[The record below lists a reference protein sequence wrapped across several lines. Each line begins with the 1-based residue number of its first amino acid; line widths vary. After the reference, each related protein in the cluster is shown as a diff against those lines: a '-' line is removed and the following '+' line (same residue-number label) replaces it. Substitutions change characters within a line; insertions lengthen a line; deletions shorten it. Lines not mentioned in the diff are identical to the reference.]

1 LEHAGDAGPDLLR
14 RWPAAGATAG
24 PGCAGKVEQMFPL
37 GLIELQRPGE
47 RIEHALGHA
56 GEVPALELGVVL
68 DADTG
73 QVGDLA
79 AAQARHASATTE
91 IA

>member
-1 LEHAGDAGPDLLR
+1 MRAMLGRICCAGG

-73 QVGDLA
+73 QVDDLA